1 MGQDIKSYL
10 DGQAIHELEEK
21 MYALLQ
27 QGWVSFSPTN
37 VVLTPVQYFSYMV
50 SLV

>member
-1 MGQDIKSYL
+1 MLSSARNYSVVVWIKGVMGQDIKSYL

-27 QGWVSFSPTN
+27 QG
-37 VVLTPVQYFSYMV
+37 
-50 SLV
+50 